1 MSKSNQPPNRVTSM
15 NHTPVSTNRNVRRYI
30 LVCPIVVRPRNLQY
44 TQPMTTTQQRFQQIL
59 NQHPNLCDN
68 GYNYNYQRNCR
79 LDNNAALAYFQQY
92 RRSLEDSLD
101 AVRKAIIWCD
111 PIRRTRTSTSG
122 GGYSYGLKHVMEHQT
137 GIYVTNGV
145 FIVAALMLE
154 IPVGLRSCQRTD
166 SPNPSIGLSR
176 RSYTNHPNSAQG
188 YGLDGSYNDMVRASD
203 EIMAR
208 VIAEYHH

>member
-15 NHTPVSTNRNVRRYI
+15 NHTPVSTNQSVRRSI
-30 LVCPIVVRPRNLQY
+30 PVCPIIVRPRNLQY

-68 GYNYNYQRNCR
+68 GYNYNYQRNLG
-79 LDNNAALAYFQQY
+79 LDNTTTTLAFQQS
-92 RRSLEDSLD
+92 RRSLENSLD
-101 AVRKAIIWCD
+101 AVRKTIIWCD
-111 PIRRTRTSTSG
+111 PIKRTRTSTSG

-145 FIVAALMLE
+145 FIAAALMLE
-154 IPVGLRSCQRTD
+154 ILVGLRSCQRDD

-176 RSYTNHPNSAQG
+176 RSYTNHPNSAKG